1 MRQIEPNPPT
11 HRQTARP
18 KILHEPID
26 GRPRSIGHGVG
37 LRRDHFERILAG
49 PTRIDWFEAISENF
63 MVPGGRPLDVL
74 TRVRVRTTNG
84 DITIQGALADGG
96 RLDGETV
103 NGDVEVILADISNL
117 SVNVETFNGDIDH
130 CFDAEVE
137 RKSRYG
143 PGRELRLSRGDGQ
156 RSVRVKT
163 LNGDVEICNLSGGE
177 R

>member
-1 MRQIEPNPPT
+1 MNERTSVTQSVENTAATSGKAILVVVCIALFFAVLEASAVSGDLTIEGD
-11 HRQTARP
+11 A
-18 KILHEPID
+18 
-26 GRPRSIGHGVG
+26 
-37 LRRDHFERILAG
+37 
-49 PTRIDWFEAISENF
+49 
-63 MVPGGRPLDVL
+63 L
-74 TRVRVRTTNG
+74 TRVRLRTTNG

-137 RKSRYG
+137 RKIRYG
-143 PGRELRLSRGDGQ
+143 PGRELRLSRGDGR

-163 LNGDVEICNLSGGE
+163 LNGDVEICNLGGE